1 MSPFH
6 RSFDRRFV
14 SSLIANMFFST
25 YPRSRFDLIGI
36 QGSSGNPDLIN
47 RSLIL
52 DVNRNISFHTLFGK
66 NLSSGTGSGT
76 RLFKKFLNYFDTL
89 DCEEACGHLKF
100 ERCMT
105 NHFDIDVLQMISSN
119 GLEFSECRP
128 KQLAPIFIVEDSEHI
143 GKVFISQSIT
153 I

>member
-1 MSPFH
+1 MSPFL
-6 RSFDRRFV
+6 RSFDRRFIA
-14 SSLIANMFFST
+14 SLIANMFFST
-25 YPRSRFDLIGI
+25 YPRSRFGPIGLQSSNENQDLIT
-36 QGSSGNPDLIN
+36 

-66 NLSSGTGSGT
+66 DLSSGSGCGT

-105 NHFDIDVLQMISSN
+105 NDFDIGILQMISSN
-119 GLEFSECRP
+119 GLEFSEFRP
-128 KQLAPIFIVEDSEHI
+128 KPLAPIFIVENAEHI
-143 GKVFISQSIT
+143 GTEFK
-153 I
+153 